1 MMHGTQNGRNN
12 DGVRSRRSGARRAGV
27 RRHGTAYEFPSLW
40 ESMEEDVS
48 DQFEDLWRRF

>member
-1 MMHGTQNGRNN
+1 MAHCAQNDKNN
-12 DGVRSRRSGARRAGV
+12 DRVRSRRSGARCDRV

-48 DQFEDLWRRF
+48 DHFDDWWRL

>member
-1 MMHGTQNGRNN
+1 MARGAQNDKNN
-12 DGVRSRRSGARRAGV
+12 DCVRSRRSGARRADV

-48 DQFEDLWRRF
+48 DHFEDLWRRI

>member
-1 MMHGTQNGRNN
+1 MARFAQNDKNN
-12 DGVRSRRSGARRAGV
+12 GGVRSRRSGVRRADV

-48 DQFEDLWRRF
+48 DHFDDWWRL